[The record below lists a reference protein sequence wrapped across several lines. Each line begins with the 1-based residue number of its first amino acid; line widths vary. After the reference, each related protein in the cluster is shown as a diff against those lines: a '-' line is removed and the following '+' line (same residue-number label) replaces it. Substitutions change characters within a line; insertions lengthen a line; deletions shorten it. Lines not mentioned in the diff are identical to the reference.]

1 MIIPKPNRNK
11 KEPTFFLSKTQPIK
25 SHGLFVYCNPLNLLS
40 PSIKVASCCARTCS
54 CLSMVVEPMV
64 WFSADRDKAFT
75 GERTASLCF
84 SSTFCLFIWKSE
96 RNFWR
101 LWGLWENRCNIH
113 NWVHRAPWFSPW
125 QWSLKVCIYSESR
138 LMPSFHLKLSRLYL
152 GSILKFPPFW
162 LRYCSIYEYSLEL
175 WFDFVIRPF
184 QSKLAEKALAHSFG
198 GAGAF
203 LLKFWQFFCW
213 EEILPVL
220 HFFGIGAVLWEL
232 AEKPSVW
239 LPWYQAVFLELAGIS
254 TKGYLSY
261 KLWIEL
267 LKLLFN
273 LLFFYSRENPLKNG
287 ILAV

>member
-1 MIIPKPNRNK
+1 MKPLLER
-11 KEPTFFLSKTQPIK
+11 EL
-25 SHGLFVYCNPLNLLS
+25 HLFAFRQHVAYSYGNQRETS
-40 PSIKVASCCARTCS
+40 EGSGAYEKIDAISTTESIE
-54 CLSMVVEPMV
+54 CL
-64 WFSADRDKAFT
+64 D
-75 GERTASLCF
+75 
-84 SSTFCLFIWKSE
+84 
-96 RNFWR
+96 
-101 LWGLWENRCNIH
+101 
-113 NWVHRAPWFSPW
+113 FSPW
-125 QWSLKVCIYSESR
+125 QWSSKVCIYSESR
-138 LMPSFHLKLSRLYL
+138 LMPSFHLKLSRLCL
-152 GSILKFPPFW
+152 GSVLKFPPFW
-162 LRYCSIYEYSLEL
+162 LRYYSIYEYSLEL

-267 LKLLFN
+267 LSCFLTCCSFTLEK
-273 LLFFYSRENPLKNG
+273 
-287 ILAV
+287 ILWKWDSSCLSIFRACPP